1 MAVTINASTTAG
13 LVQTA
18 DTSGVLAL
26 QTAGTTAVTVDASQ
40 NVGIGGVS
48 SFDISPAGTGQY
60 PQLATWTTTSLIQSA
75 FGYYGGANTAGPTI
89 AFIKSRSSTIGTNT
103 AVVSGDSTGNIV
115 FRGADGTN
123 YKNASA
129 IISAVDGTVSAG
141 IVPGRL
147 LFSTTDTAGTLT
159 ERMRLNSTGALVLA
173 GGTTTANGI
182 GITFPATRSAS
193 SDVNTLDDYEEGTW
207 TPSVG
212 GTATYGAQRNGWY
225 IKVGNLVTIACD
237 LSINAIGTGSTT
249 TVSGIPFSNNAGGVT
264 NGGGSLS
271 YFATLTSAVY
281 SLATQMSGTTFVFV
295 SLTAANVSVNNVA
308 AVLGSGT
315 RIITTITYQTT
326 D

>member
-1 MAVTINASTTAG
+1 MAVTLNASTSAG
-13 LVQTA
+13 AVITP

-182 GITFPATRSAS
+182 GITFPATQSAS
-193 SDVNTLDDYEEGTW
+193 TDANTLDDYEEGTW
-207 TPSVG
+207 SPVPTPNAGSITSYTVANTSYTKIGRLVQATARVTITNIGTASQYLVISGLPFTAGSTFQLPNMIREGGLTGNIYQGYVDGG
-212 GTATYGAQRNGWY
+212 GTSVTVQTLTGGYPTY
-225 IKVGNLVTIACD
+225 
-237 LSINAIGTGSTT
+237 
-249 TVSGIPFSNNAGGVT
+249 SNNM
-264 NGGGSLS
+264 
-271 YFATLTSAVY
+271 
-281 SLATQMSGTTFVFV
+281 SLAMNIIYFV
-295 SLTAANVSVNNVA
+295 
-308 AVLGSGT
+308 
-315 RIITTITYQTT
+315 
-326 D
+326 